1 MTLKVLGSQFSIIPG
16 SPERNTASMLSII
29 EQNRQH
35 FGVLVFAEMA
45 VPGYLVGDAW
55 ERGGFLARCEQAH
68 EELRQASTGICII
81 FGSVGIDRNN
91 RGEDGRPRLY
101 NAAHV
106 FQDGKVVPAS
116 HLGLPFWPKALLAN
130 YREFDDSRHFY
141 DLRRLAQDRQQS
153 AESAIRPAVINGTDG
168 KPFAI
173 GITICEDAWCDDY
186 TINPVAVLGEYG
198 KQAAT
203 SNQPPLK
210 LIVNLS
216 ASPFTKGKRSKRHRV
231 FTKRAKEAGVPL
243 LYVNTLGIQNNGKNV
258 FAFDG
263 RSALYSNN
271 QTHECRAYEPASL
284 AFDADSG
291 KISDIDI
298 GSGSR
303 LESVKL
309 SDQASWDE
317 HTIFG
322 DRIENTAAAL
332 IFALKQTCEL
342 WNTKNVVI
350 GASGGIDSAVVA
362 TLFTHALGADAV
374 TLVNMPSR
382 YNSALTKSA
391 AAELATNLGT
401 RFAVFDIEASVNATT
416 QRIFAQPPFA
426 GLLNSAISEN
436 IQARDRGSRIL
447 AAVAAAMGGVFSCN
461 SNKTEITIGY
471 STLYGDAAGF
481 FAPIGDL
488 WKTEVYALAHYLNGT
503 RLPGDHTPLL
513 FEAPVIPRATLEVTP
528 SAELSPLQ
536 DVTQGLG
543 DPLCY
548 PYHDSLFRLWIES
561 WMRFDLETT
570 IAAFDSG
577 ELVSLLDS
585 GRDDFRS
592 LFKTREAFVAD
603 CTRWWKLYTGMA
615 AFKRVQLPPVLSLS
629 RRSFGFDHRESI
641 GPT

>member
-1 MTLKVLGSQFSIIPG
+1 MALKVLGSQFTIVPG
-16 SPERNTASMLSII
+16 SPERNTVSMVSII
-29 EQNRQH
+29 EQNREH
-35 FGVLVFAEMA
+35 FHVLVFAEMA
-45 VPGYLVGDAW
+45 VPGYLIGDAW
-55 ERGGFLARCEQAH
+55 ERPGFLARCEQAH
-68 EELRQASTGICII
+68 EKLRQASTGICII
-81 FGSVGIDRNN
+81 FGSVGTDRNS

-106 FQDGKVVPAS
+106 FQDGRVVTAS
-116 HLGLPFWPKALLAN
+116 HLGLPFWPKTLLAN
-130 YREFDDSRHFY
+130 YREFDDARHFY
-141 DLRRLAQDRQQS
+141 DLRRLAQDRNQS
-153 AESAIRPAVINGTDG
+153 IESAIRPAIINGTDG
-168 KPFAI
+168 QPVAV
-173 GITICEDAWCDDY
+173 GITICEDAWCEDY
-186 TINPVAVLGEYG
+186 SINPVAVLGEYG
-198 KQAAT
+198 RQAT
-203 SNQPPLK
+203 MNNHPPLK
-210 LIVNLS
+210 LVVNLS

-231 FTKRAKEAGVPL
+231 FTKRATEAGVPL
-243 LYVNTLGIQNNGKNV
+243 LYVNTLGIQNNGKNM

-271 QTHECRAYEPASL
+271 QIHECRAYEPASL
-284 AFDADSG
+284 AFDAATG
-291 KISDIDI
+291 TITT
-298 GSGSR
+298 GGNR
-303 LESVKL
+303 LESVQP
-309 SDQASWDE
+309 SNENAPDE
-317 HTIFG
+317 HAIFG

-332 IFALKQTCEL
+332 IFAVKQTCAL
-342 WNTKNVVI
+342 WNIKNVVI

-362 TLFTHALGADAV
+362 TLFTHALGAPAV

-391 AAELATNLGT
+391 AAELAKNLGT
-401 RFAVFDIEASVNATT
+401 RLEIFDIEASVAATT
-416 QRIFAQPPFA
+416 QQIFSQPPFT

-488 WKTEVYALAHYLNGT
+488 WKTEVYALAHYLNGI
-503 RLPGDHTPLL
+503 RLPGDQTPLL

-561 WMRFDLETT
+561 WMRFDLQTT
-570 IAAFDSG
+570 IAAYDSG
-577 ELVSLLDS
+577 ELVSFLDT
-585 GRDDFRS
+585 GKDDFKK

-603 CTRWWKLYTGMA
+603 CTRWWNLYTGMA

>member
-1 MTLKVLGSQFSIIPG
+1 
-16 SPERNTASMLSII
+16 MLSIV
-29 EQNRQH
+29 EQHREH
-35 FGVLVFAEMA
+35 FDVVVFAEMA
-45 VPGYLVGDAW
+45 VPGYLIGDAW
-55 ERGGFLARCEQAH
+55 ERPGFLAGCEQAH
-68 EELRQASTGICII
+68 EQLRQASHGTCII
-81 FGSVGIDRNN
+81 FGSVGIDRNS

-106 FQDGKVVPAS
+106 FQDGRVVTAS
-116 HLGLPFWPKALLAN
+116 HLGLPFWPKTLLAN

-141 DLRRLAQDRQQS
+141 DLRRLAQDRNQS
-153 AESAIRPAVINGTDG
+153 IESAIRPAVINGTDG
-168 KPFAI
+168 QPIAI
-173 GITICEDAWCDDY
+173 GITICEDAWCEDY

-198 KQAAT
+198 SQAT
-203 SNQPPLK
+203 TNNQPPLK
-210 LIVNLS
+210 LVVNLS

-231 FTKRAKEAGVPL
+231 FTKRATEAGVPL
-243 LYVNTLGIQNNGKNV
+243 LYVNTLGIQNNGKNM

-263 RSALYSNN
+263 RSAIYFNS
-271 QTHECRAYEPASL
+271 QIHECNPYEPASL
-284 AFDADSG
+284 AFDVDSG
-291 KISDIDI
+291 KVID
-298 GSGSR
+298 SGSR

-309 SDQASWDE
+309 SDEASRDE
-317 HTIFG
+317 HALFG

-342 WNTKNVVI
+342 WNIQNVVI

-362 TLFTHALGADAV
+362 ALFTHALGVDAV

-382 YNSALTKSA
+382 FNSALTKSA
-391 AAELATNLGT
+391 AAELAKNLGT
-401 RFAVFDIEASVNATT
+401 RFEIFDIEASVNATT
-416 QRIFAQPPFA
+416 QQIFSNPPFA
-426 GLLNSAISEN
+426 GLLTSAVAEN

-488 WKTEVYALAHYLNGT
+488 WKTEVYALAHYLNGI
-503 RLPGDHTPLL
+503 RLPGDTTPPI
-513 FEAPVIPRATLEVTP
+513 FQRPVIPKATLEVTP
-528 SAELSPLQ
+528 SAELSPMH

-570 IAAFDSG
+570 IAAYDSG
-577 ELVSLLDS
+577 ELVSLLNT
-585 GRDDFRS
+585 GKVDFKA

-603 CTRWWKLYTGMA
+603 CTSWWKLYTGMA

-641 GPT
+641 GPDDL